1 MAPKTET
8 NTNSNVIFS
17 FSLILFKNF
26 LVKISINGIKI
37 IKDKSFLI
45 ERLNPKVLIAIIIG
59 ILTNDKYKYFLLLV
73 LFNIEKIIK
82 SIVVIRLLI
91 KVYLFN
97 PINTLDKD
105 NIHKASKRFL
115 ENSSLLIR
123 LYIINNKYIINAVT
137 KYITLEKYEHKL

>member
-1 MAPKTET
+1 ME
-8 NTNSNVIFS
+8 
-17 FSLILFKNF
+17 
-26 LVKISINGIKI
+26 
-37 IKDKSFLI
+37 
-45 ERLNPKVLIAIIIG
+45 
-59 ILTNDKYKYFLLLV
+59 LTNDIYKFFLLLV

>member
-1 MAPKTET
+1 MLFTVKKRKT
-8 NTNSNVIFS
+8 
-17 FSLILFKNF
+17 FSLFEGLLKNTTKE
-26 LVKISINGIKI
+26 LKLKLLI
-37 IKDKSFLI
+37 I
-45 ERLNPKVLIAIIIG
+45 IIIG

-123 LYIINNKYIINAVT
+123 LYIINNNDTYFS
-137 KYITLEKYEHKL
+137 